1 MQHTPTRWP
10 SLGAAAIVS
19 LLLMAGCEDPTIIV
33 RADTFPMGYA
43 DPFDQPIPRK
53 PLFGSDDYLRSKD
66 VLPLALADIREPL
79 PPAVP
84 LPVAMANI
92 EVVQPQAST
101 AQSSQEQGGVT
112 PAAGMAAVITNAQ
125 GDGESNKL
133 DGGSAK

>member
-1 MQHTPTRWP
+1 MSLTSSLR
-10 SLGAAAIVS
+10 LGACTAAIGS
-19 LLLMAGCEDPTIIV
+19 LLLMVGCDEPTVIV

-43 DPFDQPIPRK
+43 DRFDQPIPKK
-53 PLFGSDDYLRSKD
+53 PLFGSNDYVRSHD
-66 VLPLALADIREPL
+66 VLPPAKADVREPL
-79 PPAVP
+79 PAAVA

-125 GDGESNKL
+125 GDGEKHKL
-133 DGGSAK
+133 DGGTTK